1 MLLNEINSNLVQK
14 YGKERVNAILN
25 RNISYLT
32 HHINKI
38 CEFVYDEGIDIDKVQ
53 KAFRQYEQLKNQGE
67 AFDYRNLNF
76 EDFLSMLN
84 NYSIDSVS
92 LPNVVYTSKD
102 KMIQIGKF
110 QTFEEA
116 IDFQNK
122 TNITCCFCD
131 KEKAWIMYNN
141 NYSLFVIRN
150 LYQSQ
155 KSRLRYV
162 IVTVK
167 DGIPYFFDMDDK
179 SLKKERGEQ
188 VYQQYIQSLGG
199 AESILFENKT
209 IYNKNTNMNKKLIR
223 LTESDLHRI
232 VKEAVNTIL
241 NESFKSSKLTILAKQ
256 HGGIYNPINGEYYT
270 KYISRLSDDEI
281 GDVLSPDEMNSSH
294 KLLGQRAT
302 IRKGLHKT
310 INGDFC
316 LRFNDGYGVS
326 LKPRTE
332 TEYLFNNWTDDDEL
346 KRRMNAHYE
355 DGSKYYQW
363 SNLERALKFDSKKR
377 GIK

>member
-188 VYQQYIQSLGG
+188 VYQKYIQSLGG

-209 IYNKNTNMNKKLIR
+209 IYKIKPPCCNKEGNPKGFFGAC
-223 LTESDLHRI
+223 LTELHA
-232 VKEAVNTIL
+232 KL
-241 NESFKSSKLTILAKQ
+241 CPSS
-256 HGGIYNPINGEYYT
+256 P
-270 KYISRLSDDEI
+270 
-281 GDVLSPDEMNSSH
+281 
-294 KLLGQRAT
+294 
-302 IRKGLHKT
+302 
-310 INGDFC
+310 
-316 LRFNDGYGVS
+316 
-326 LKPRTE
+326 
-332 TEYLFNNWTDDDEL
+332 
-346 KRRMNAHYE
+346 
-355 DGSKYYQW
+355 
-363 SNLERALKFDSKKR
+363 
-377 GIK
+377 